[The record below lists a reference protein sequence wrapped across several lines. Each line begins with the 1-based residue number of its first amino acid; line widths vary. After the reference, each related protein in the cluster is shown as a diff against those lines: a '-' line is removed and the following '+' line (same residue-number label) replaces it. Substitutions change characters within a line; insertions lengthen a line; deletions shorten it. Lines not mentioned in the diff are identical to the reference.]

1 MSIDFKAIN
10 NKFASLAADFQTPD
24 LLGAAEDMTSK
35 LQASSES
42 IFKNVDG
49 LQESLTA
56 QFSAPDLLA
65 KLPTGAF
72 SPAELES
79 KLKGLGGEIKG
90 GMQMVG
96 PIAADLADK
105 AKILEPQLAAL
116 DQSIADKLPAMK
128 EAISDTDLANAEK
141 MFTAATSGDTAI
153 DIEAMFP
160 DIQATV
166 ENVAEMNFDIV
177 TTANLE
183 GITTALQTAIP
194 DLPLEDLSDVMGDLV
209 PTDILGVG
217 SFDPLSMMQDFQGGA
232 ALDALGAATKAAT
245 AGFENALG
253 GLGGGGLLMGI
264 LESTSSVI
272 SSTVFSAIPSF
283 DQSKLGALTDA
294 FSAGDAIACRALA
307 IKNLGIS
314 DNLKEKLEA
323 SGISAKF
330 GSIDDLQ
337 SIISQTE
344 GSFTGALGKE
354 VASLQGVVDNIE
366 TTFPDT
372 LPTAGSLLKKDNPL
386 PEPTVDTV
394 TFKGGKATTES
405 KGGIKST
412 ETTKATSA
420 GNIKTTTTATGI
432 KVEKAPVVSKVSKT
446 SDLKGSGAVVPNTV
460 TTETPT
466 GQVVTETAP
475 ATTSQADPLARATF
489 NDDGSAS
496 LPSDATAEETAAT
509 QAEIEKRRAAQDQF
523 LTTSTDDFDEQ
534 ESVKLYDHKE
544 VISHFKS
551 AERSFTTLVFDWT
564 GTYADQNMTAHDV
577 HQHYKA
583 NGKTGGIPY
592 HILIQKNGYME
603 LARFLDDLP
612 LIGGG
617 YNDNAVFVGI
627 VAGYDTPAPKEA
639 FQRGTLSAA
648 SVTKQQFRRMRI
660 IARAFTDVL
669 PIGQIYGIS
678 ELSANRT
685 TVSRSGPGVSV
696 EAIRAHID
704 KDVIGMGEVI
714 SNGKFFTTE
723 ELKARIETKGE
734 EED

>member
-1 MSIDFKAIN
+1 MSVNFNIIN
-10 NKFASLAADFQTPD
+10 NKLSSLAADFQTPD
-24 LLGAAEDMTSK
+24 LLGAADDMKSK

-42 IFKNVDG
+42 IFKNTEG
-49 LQESLTA
+49 LQESLIS

-72 SPAELES
+72 STAELES

-96 PIAADLADK
+96 PIAADLVDK

-128 EAISDTDLANAEK
+128 EAISDTDLANVDK
-141 MFTAATSGDTAI
+141 MFTAATSGVTAI
-153 DIEAMFP
+153 DIEGMFP

-166 ENVAEMNFDIV
+166 ENIAEMNFDIV

-183 GITTALQTAIP
+183 GITTALQSAIP
-194 DLPLEDLSDVMGDLV
+194 NLPLEDLSDIMGDLV

-232 ALDALGAATKAAT
+232 ALEALGAATAAAT
-245 AGFENALG
+245 AGFQNALG
-253 GLGGGGLLMGI
+253 GLAGGGLLMGV

-272 SSTVFSAIPSF
+272 SNTVFSAIPSF
-283 DQSKLGALTDA
+283 DQSKLGLLTDA

-307 IKNLGIS
+307 IKNLELS
-314 DNLKEKLEA
+314 DRLKDQLEA
-323 SGISAKF
+323 ADISAKF

-337 SIISQTE
+337 GIISKTE
-344 GSFTGALGKE
+344 GSFTGTVGKE
-354 VASLQGVVDNIE
+354 ISSLQGVVDNIE
-366 TTFPDT
+366 ATFPDA
-372 LPTAGSLLKKDNPL
+372 LPTAGSFLKKDNPL

-405 KGGIKST
+405 KGGIKATEKT
-412 ETTKATSA
+412 ETTAA
-420 GNIKTTTTATGI
+420 GNITTTKTATGI
-432 KVEKAPVVSKVSKT
+432 KVEKAPVISKVSKT

-466 GQVVTETAP
+466 GEVVTTQGADTP
-475 ATTSQADPLARATF
+475 SSTDPLARATF

-496 LPSDATAEETAAT
+496 LPSNATAEETAAA
-509 QAEIEKRRAAQDQF
+509 QAELEKRRAAQDQF
-523 LTTSTDDFDEQ
+523 LATSTDDFDEQ

-544 VISHFKS
+544 VIAHFKS
-551 AERSFTTLVFDWT
+551 AERTFTTLVFDWT

-577 HQHYKA
+577 HEYYKA
-583 NGKTGGIPY
+583 NGKTGGVPF
-592 HILIQKNGYME
+592 HILIQKNGHME

-639 FQRGTLSAA
+639 FQKGTLSAA

-669 PIGQIYGIS
+669 PIGQIYGIN
-678 ELSANRT
+678 ELSADKT
-685 TVSRSGPGVSV
+685 SVARSGPGVSV
-696 EAIRAHID
+696 ESIRAHID

-723 ELKARIETKGE
+723 ELKTKIESKLEGE
-734 EED
+734 D

>member
-24 LLGAAEDMTSK
+24 LLGAAEDMKSK

-79 KLKGLGGEIKG
+79 KLKGLAGEVKG

-105 AKILEPQLAAL
+105 AKILEPQLAAVSQ
-116 DQSIADKLPAMK
+116 DIADKLPAMK
-128 EAISDTDLANAEK
+128 EGISDTDLANAEK

-160 DIQATV
+160 DVQATV

-253 GLGGGGLLMGI
+253 GLAGGGLLMGV
-264 LESTSSVI
+264 LESTASVI
-272 SSTVFSAIPSF
+272 SNTVFGAIPSF

-307 IKNLGIS
+307 IKNLEIS
-314 DNLKEKLEA
+314 DKLKGQLEA

-354 VASLQGVVDNIE
+354 VASLQGVVDNVE

-372 LPTAGSLLKKDNPL
+372 LPTAGSFLKKDNPL
-386 PEPTVDTV
+386 PEPTVGTV
-394 TFKGGKATTES
+394 TFKGGKATTGS
-405 KGGIKST
+405 KGGIKAT
-412 ETTKATSA
+412 ETTKATPA
-420 GNIKTTTTATGI
+420 GNIKTTTTATGV

-475 ATTSQADPLARATF
+475 ITTPQTDPLARATF

-496 LPSDATAEETAAT
+496 LPSDATAEETAAA
-509 QAEIEKRRAAQDQF
+509 QAELEKRRAAQDQF

-544 VISHFKS
+544 VIAHFKS
-551 AERSFTTLVFDWT
+551 AERAFTTLVFDWT

-577 HQHYKA
+577 HQHYKS
-583 NGKTGGIPY
+583 NGKTNGIPF
-592 HILIQKNGYME
+592 HILIQKNGHME

-617 YNDNAVFVGI
+617 YNNNAVFVGI

-669 PIGQIYGIS
+669 PIGQVYGIN
-678 ELSANRT
+678 ELSADRT

-723 ELKARIETKGE
+723 ELKAKIESKLEGE
-734 EED
+734 D